1 MALKGNN
8 DIQLAYIPAYKN
20 RYEVS
25 IIDTTT
31 GVDLL
36 HGEYA
41 KFGATDVSFG
51 DESLTF
57 VRNPATTRFTLKEG
71 AYKRSDTLTITWRES
86 DMYKVKA
93 IHRDWVSS
101 FYNAS
106 TDKYISAKTP
116 LEAKARYRTIQVV
129 VPSTAGDGKATRFSF
144 TCLPN
149 NIGNLS
155 LAWGPSASLTTYSI
169 NYYVEDWKM
178 EEVNDEFF

>member
-8 DIQLAYIPAYKN
+8 SIQLTYVPAYKN

-25 IIDTTT
+25 FIDTTT
-31 GVDLL
+31 GADID
-36 HGEYA
+36 GEYA
-41 KFGATDVSFG
+41 RFGATDVSFG

-93 IHRDWVSS
+93 LHREWVSR
-101 FYNAS
+101 FYDAS
-106 TDKYISAKTP
+106 TDKYISAKDP
-116 LEAKARYRTIQVV
+116 VEAKSRYKVIQVV
-129 VPSTAGDGKATRFSF
+129 VPSAAGDGKATRFRF

-155 LAWGPSASLTTYSI
+155 LAWGSSAGLTTYAI
-169 NYYVEDWKM
+169 NYYVEEWEM
-178 EEVNDEFF
+178 EEVRDEFF

>member
-8 DIQLAYIPAYKN
+8 SIQLTYTPAYKN

-25 IIDTTT
+25 FIDTTT
-31 GVDLL
+31 GADID
-36 HGEYA
+36 GEYA
-41 KFGATDVSFG
+41 RFGATDVSFG

-93 IHRDWVSS
+93 LHREWVSR
-101 FYNAS
+101 FYDAS
-106 TDKYISAKTP
+106 TDKYISAKDP
-116 LEAKARYRTIQVV
+116 VEAKSRYKVIQIV
-129 VPSTAGDGKATRFSF
+129 VPSTAGDGKATRFRF

-155 LAWGPSASLTTYSI
+155 LARGPSAGLTTYAI
-169 NYYVEDWKM
+169 NYYVEEWEM
-178 EEVNDEFF
+178 EEVRDEFF

>member
-8 DIQLAYIPAYKN
+8 SIQLTYVPAYKN

-25 IIDTTT
+25 FIDTTT
-31 GVDLL
+31 GADTD
-36 HGEYA
+36 GEYA
-41 KFGATDVSFG
+41 RFGATDVSFG

-93 IHRDWVSS
+93 LHREWVSR
-101 FYNAS
+101 FYDAS
-106 TDKYISAKTP
+106 TDKYISAKDP
-116 LEAKARYRTIQVV
+116 VEAKSRYKVIQIV
-129 VPSTAGDGKATRFSF
+129 VPSTAGDGKATRFRF

-155 LAWGPSASLTTYSI
+155 LAWGSSASLTTYAI
-169 NYYVEDWKM
+169 NYYVEEWNM
-178 EEVNDEFF
+178 EEVRDEFF

>member
-8 DIQLAYIPAYKN
+8 SIQLTYVPAYKN

-25 IIDTTT
+25 FIDTTT
-31 GVDLL
+31 GADID
-36 HGEYA
+36 GEYA
-41 KFGATDVSFG
+41 RFGATDVSFG

-71 AYKRSDTLTITWRES
+71 AYKRSDNLTITWRES

-93 IHRDWVSS
+93 LHREWVSR
-101 FYNAS
+101 FYDAS
-106 TDKYISAKTP
+106 TDKYISAKDP
-116 LEAKARYRTIQVV
+116 VEAKSRYKVIQIV
-129 VPSTAGDGKATRFSF
+129 VPSTAGDGKATRFRF

-155 LAWGPSASLTTYSI
+155 LAWGTSASLTTYAI
-169 NYYVEDWKM
+169 NYYVEEWSM
-178 EEVNDEFF
+178 EEVRDEFF

>member
-8 DIQLAYIPAYKN
+8 SIQLAYVPAYKN

-25 IIDTTT
+25 FIDTTT
-31 GVDLL
+31 GADID
-36 HGEYA
+36 GEYA
-41 KFGATDVSFG
+41 RFGATDVSFG

-93 IHRDWVSS
+93 LHREWVSR
-101 FYNAS
+101 FYDAS
-106 TDKYISAKTP
+106 TDKYISAKDP
-116 LEAKARYRTIQVV
+116 VEAKSRYKVIQIV
-129 VPSTAGDGKATRFSF
+129 VPSTAGDGKATRFRF

-155 LAWGPSASLTTYSI
+155 LAWGPSAGLTTYAIS
-169 NYYVEDWKM
+169 YYVEEWSM
-178 EEVNDEFF
+178 EEVRDEFF